1 VEMNADGEDVASIRV
16 EGIDA
21 QGRMVPVAD
30 DIVSFKVSGDGR
42 LLGVGNGDPNCQEPD
57 LEPKRSLF
65 NGLAQVIV
73 QAGKTSGE
81 IVVEAYAEEWPGPKL
96 PSVSLRVKTKK
107 AELRAAV

>member
-1 VEMNADGEDVASIRV
+1 MY
-16 EGIDA
+16 
-21 QGRMVPVAD
+21 PVSECLPPLPRSSHRWGTA
-30 DIVSFKVSGDGR
+30 
-42 LLGVGNGDPNCQEPD
+42 QEPD